1 MELSS
6 ELQQELA
13 AAIRAGEGAAYCVAL
28 SVGAE
33 AGLSKAEIDAL
44 AEGALAQARE
54 AVGDGIN

>member
-6 ELQQELA
+6 ELQRELT
-13 AAIRAGEGAAYCVAL
+13 AAIRTGEGAAYCVGL

-33 AGLSKAEIDAL
+33 AGLSKDQIDAL

-54 AVGDGIN
+54 VVGDGV